1 MSTTSKRKVFDCR
14 NYPSEHNCSIS
25 ISGTEEEVL
34 DEAIH
39 HATTKHGIQNNSR
52 LREQLRDMLD
62 EDKERP

>member
-1 MSTTSKRKVFDCR
+1 MATSKRKVFDCR

-25 ISGTEEEVL
+25 ISGSEEEVL

-39 HATTKHGIQNNSR
+39 HATTKHGIQNNPK

-62 EDKERP
+62 DDDKQRP